1 MTSLGFPHGAQR
13 FYSQP
18 PIERSLGLNV
28 SWTLTGNVVYAACQ
42 WGMLVVL
49 AKLGSPE
56 MVGRFAFALA
66 VTAPV
71 FMLTN
76 LQLRAVQATDMA
88 NRFAFADYLA
98 LRILC
103 TGLALSVIA
112 GLAYISRSSFAIA
125 AVIVVVGFAKGFESI
140 SDAVYGLVQRHERM
154 DLIARSMM
162 LKGLVSIV
170 AFTLALALTGKL
182 VLGAAAL
189 AAAWCVVLLT
199 YDFGLAR
206 RFAGIGHWAGSR
218 PAFVPRFP
226 VRTLLRIAWL
236 SLPLG
241 VTLMLGS
248 LNTNL
253 PRYFIEHYAGT
264 RELGFFAA
272 IAYLMVAGNLILNA
286 VGQSA
291 TPRLASYYAS
301 GNATAFRALLLKL
314 CGVAAVPGVAG
325 ILVAAIAGKPVL
337 RLLYRAD
344 YASHSDVLTLL
355 MIAAAIGYMA
365 SIPGTGVMAAR
376 IFKPQPVLLAAV
388 VLLSLVACFRWIP
401 LYGLRGAAY
410 VLILAAVAQLVGTVA
425 ILLFALWPP
434 HRIAFAG
441 LRSPTLA
448 EHGPRLEVF
457 QNFPCWETG
466 SALLKQYISSLGLR
480 TVADV
485 GGGAYPLLDSAF
497 IQENGIE
504 YSLLDIS
511 QTQLDKAPAY
521 CNKIRVDLATPED
534 QFSGSVGKECFD
546 LVFSHMFLEHVRD
559 PLRVHRNIH
568 TALKPGGIAIHF
580 FASSN
585 NLPLTINRFM
595 PSRVTNIMARISQPG
610 RELNGDL
617 RKFPAY
623 YALCGAPSKALH
635 SKYREIGFDVV
646 RHTGFIG
653 HDYYKRVPVL
663 REIERGLRPVLVAA
677 GVPLISDSLLILRKR
692 GSE

>member
-1 MTSLGFPHGAQR
+1 MTSLGFPPVAQR
-13 FYSQP
+13 FYTQP

-28 SWTLTGNVVYAACQ
+28 SWTLTGNVIYAACQ

-76 LQLRAVQATDMA
+76 LQLRAVQATDMT

-103 TGLALSVIA
+103 TGLALSIVA

-125 AVIVVVGFAKGFESI
+125 AVIVVVGLAKGFESI

-162 LKGLVSIV
+162 LKGLISIA
-170 AFTLALALTGKL
+170 AFTLAIALTGKL

-189 AAAWCVVLLT
+189 AAAWCAVLLT

-206 RFAGIGHWAGSR
+206 RFAGIGRLAESR
-218 PAFVPRFP
+218 PAFVPRVP
-226 VRTLLRIAWL
+226 VRTLLRLIWL

-241 VTLMLGS
+241 VTMMLGS
-248 LNTNL
+248 LNTNV
-253 PRYFIEHYAGT
+253 PRYFIEHFAGT
-264 RELGFFAA
+264 RALGFFAA
-272 IAYLMVAGNLILNA
+272 IAYLMVAGNLVINA

-301 GNATAFRALLLKL
+301 GNATAFRALLVKL

-325 ILVAAIAGKPVL
+325 ILIAALAGKPVL

-365 SIPGTGVMAAR
+365 SIVGTGVMAAR
-376 IFKPQPVLLAAV
+376 IFKPQPVLLSAV

-425 ILLFALWPP
+425 ILQFAL
-434 HRIAFAG
+434 RAN
-441 LRSPTLA
+441 T
-448 EHGPRLEVF
+448 
-457 QNFPCWETG
+457 
-466 SALLKQYISSLGLR
+466 
-480 TVADV
+480 
-485 GGGAYPLLDSAF
+485 
-497 IQENGIE
+497 
-504 YSLLDIS
+504 
-511 QTQLDKAPAY
+511 
-521 CNKIRVDLATPED
+521 
-534 QFSGSVGKECFD
+534 
-546 LVFSHMFLEHVRD
+546 
-559 PLRVHRNIH
+559 
-568 TALKPGGIAIHF
+568 
-580 FASSN
+580 
-585 NLPLTINRFM
+585 
-595 PSRVTNIMARISQPG
+595 
-610 RELNGDL
+610 
-617 RKFPAY
+617 
-623 YALCGAPSKALH
+623 
-635 SKYREIGFDVV
+635 
-646 RHTGFIG
+646 
-653 HDYYKRVPVL
+653 
-663 REIERGLRPVLVAA
+663 A
-677 GVPLISDSLLILRKR
+677 GVLLNKLTQTTPPD
-692 GSE
+692 GCP